1 MTVVT
6 DRSIV
11 AENLTKFTEQLA
23 TEFDSTKRAS
33 LINLLIE
40 EVNKLGLGLE
50 QLDIIDARIASGH
63 RLIARQRALVAD
75 LAQDGHDT
83 QLARSVLGS
92 LTHSQTLF
100 EAYKRQIVDML
111 DSNVL

>member
-1 MTVVT
+1 MPAVT

-11 AENLTKFTEQLA
+11 AENLTKSTEQLA
-23 TEFDSTKRAS
+23 TEFDSTRRAR

-40 EVNKLGLGLE
+40 EVNKLGPGLE
-50 QLDIIDARIASGH
+50 QLDIIDAQIASG
-63 RLIARQRALVAD
+63 RLIARQRALVAE

-100 EAYKRQIVDML
+100 EAYKHQIVDML